1 MSFILLPFYNLFDTL
16 LTLYFWVLIL
26 SVVLSWL
33 LAFGVVNTSN
43 QLVSTLS
50 DFLFRVTEPA
60 LRPIRK
66 ILPNFGGI
74 DLSPIV
80 LILALNLFQNI
91 LRGVVLKLMGVP
103 I

>member
-26 SVVLSWL
+26 SVVMSWL